1 MMDFQRGNTALMF
14 ALSFVSMIGCGT
26 VLLTYYIKHLY
37 ITLLVNEINDREKQ
51 PTSSSVKDVTT
62 HNLRLIGKIS
72 YRDDM
77 VLFVFISHFF
87 TSLGSL
93 MGEPLPDS
101 IACWFEGIITN
112 WFTLS
117 SCCWIVFLSYQLYA
131 VIVQSTIVHVTAP
144 MHVFAW
150 VAPLF
155 VTLLPLAH
163 MTYNPPPEFYLDE
176 TMISN
181 RYDDKQTH
189 NTQHTI
195 HTHHLIY

>member
-1 MMDFQRGNTALMF
+1 MDFLRGHTSVMF
-14 ALSFVSMIGCGT
+14 VLSMVSLLGCGT

-51 PTSSSVKDVTT
+51 LNNLSVKDVTS
-62 HNLRLIGKIS
+62 HNLRLIGKVS

-77 VLFVFISHFF
+77 VLFVFISHFL

-101 IACWFEGIITN
+101 VACWFEGIMTN

-117 SCCWIVFLSYQLYA
+117 SCCWIVLMSYQLYS
-131 VIVQSTIVHVTAP
+131 VIVHSTILHVSSL
-144 MHVFAW
+144 MHVVAW

-163 MTYNPPPEFYLDE
+163 MTYNPPPNFYLDV
-176 TMISN
+176 TTTSN
-181 RYDDKQTH
+181 RYH
-189 NTQHTI
+189 NQHLFLVPLSSEI
-195 HTHHLIY
+195 PS